1 MINKKKMLLMLATAA
16 ISCSVAA
23 TAFAAPGKFSVKAD
37 ELEYNMQT
45 GEGKGKGHVV
55 IMQDD
60 GKATANYAI
69 FNSKTK
75 SGNLIG
81 NVMAYK
87 GDVQITCGEA
97 TLANDDYI
105 SAFGGAIVIKEG
117 KRLEADRVD
126 YYKSTEFA
134 ETIGG
139 WARLTDADGST
150 LNAAKID
157 YDMKNGIANAY
168 GGVNIDSP
176 ARKLTATADKAIYE
190 TKANGYVELIG
201 NARATQDGNSVTG
214 DKLRLTNSNVAVA
227 DGNVKIIYVPEEQP
241 AKPVATEGQD
251 LA

>member
-1 MINKKKMLLMLATAA
+1 MLATAA
-16 ISCSVAA
+16 IACSFAA
-23 TAFAAPGKFSVKAD
+23 TAFAAPAKFNVKAD

-55 IMQDD
+55 ITQED

-75 SGNLIG
+75 TGNLIG
-81 NVMAYK
+81 NVFVDK
-87 GDVQITCGEA
+87 EGTQITCNEF
-97 TLANDDYI
+97 TMHNEDYM
-105 SAFGGAIVIKEG
+105 SAKGSTVVIKDG
-117 KRLEADRVD
+117 KKLEADQVD
-126 YYKSTEFA
+126 YHKSTEYA
-134 ETIGG
+134 ETVGS
-139 WARLTDADGST
+139 WARLTDVDGST
-150 LNAAKID
+150 LNAGKID

-201 NARATQDGNSVTG
+201 NAHATQDGNSVTG
-214 DKLRLTNSNVAVA
+214 DKLRLTNANVAVA
-227 DGNVKIIYVPEEQP
+227 DGNVKIVYIPEETP
-241 AKPVATEGQD
+241 AKATEEKQD

>member
-1 MINKKKMLLMLATAA
+1 MIDKKKVLLMLATAA

-23 TAFAAPGKFSVKAD
+23 TAFAAPGKFNVKAD
-37 ELEYNMQT
+37 ELEYDMQT
-45 GEGKGKGHVV
+45 GQGKGKGHVV
-55 IMQDD
+55 IVQDD
-60 GKATANYAI
+60 GKATANYAT

-75 SGNLIG
+75 TGTLIG
-81 NVMAYK
+81 NVMVYK
-87 GDVQITCGEA
+87 EDVQITCGEF
-97 TLANDDYI
+97 TMNNEDHM
-105 SAFGGAIVIKEG
+105 SALGGVIVIKEG
-117 KRLEADRVD
+117 KKLESDKVD

-134 ETIGG
+134 ETMGN

-150 LNAAKID
+150 LNAGKID

-168 GGVNIDSP
+168 NGVNIDSP

-201 NARATQDGNSVTG
+201 NAHATQDGNSVTG

-241 AKPVATEGQD
+241 AKATEEKQD

>member
-1 MINKKKMLLMLATAA
+1 MIDKKKVLLMLATAA

-23 TAFAAPGKFSVKAD
+23 TAFAAPGKFNVKAD
-37 ELEYNMQT
+37 ELEYDMQT
-45 GEGKGKGHVV
+45 GQGKGKGHVV
-55 IMQDD
+55 IVQDD
-60 GKATANYAI
+60 GKATANYAT

-75 SGNLIG
+75 TGTLIG
-81 NVMAYK
+81 NVMVYK
-87 GDVQITCGEA
+87 EDVQITCGEF
-97 TLANDDYI
+97 TMNNEDYM
-105 SAFGGAIVIKEG
+105 SALGGVIVIKEG
-117 KRLEADRVD
+117 KKLEADKVD

-134 ETIGG
+134 ETMGN
-139 WARLTDADGST
+139 WARLTDTDGST
-150 LNAAKID
+150 LNAGKID

-168 GGVNIDSP
+168 NGVNIDSP

-201 NARATQDGNSVTG
+201 NAHATQDGNSVTG

-241 AKPVATEGQD
+241 TKATEEKQD

>member
-1 MINKKKMLLMLATAA
+1 MIDKKKVLLMLATAA

-23 TAFAAPGKFSVKAD
+23 TAFAAPGKFNVKAD
-37 ELEYNMQT
+37 ELEYDMKT
-45 GEGKGKGHVV
+45 GQGKGKGHVV
-55 IMQDD
+55 IVQDD
-60 GKATANYAI
+60 GKATANYAT

-75 SGNLIG
+75 TGTLIG
-81 NVMAYK
+81 NVMVYK
-87 GDVQITCGEA
+87 EDVQITCGEF
-97 TLANDDYI
+97 TMNNEDHM
-105 SAFGGAIVIKEG
+105 SALGGVIVIKEG
-117 KRLEADRVD
+117 KKLESDKVD

-134 ETIGG
+134 ETMGN
-139 WARLTDADGST
+139 WARLTDTDGST
-150 LNAAKID
+150 LNAGKID

-168 GGVNIDSP
+168 NGVNIDSP

-201 NARATQDGNSVTG
+201 NAHATQDGNSVTG

-241 AKPVATEGQD
+241 AKATEEKQD